1 MPADITEQN
10 EKLLTRKL
18 PLTVTDRLLNMED
31 LRSSPPPGQ
40 VSSEELDDDNASTG
54 TNRSSHGTNNP
65 GGGSTTRRPNIPEVV
80 VEPAADPPAPVE
92 DNNVNGSTYLDIWAA
107 AISIQNRNLRNT
119 NMGTFNSAHVYG
131 INSGIITSKLAK
143 TPQPI
148 PQNAPRL
155 LYYVEE
161 PSKGKGFIKELC
173 FSADGRV
180 ICSPYDQGI
189 RLLAFAPEC
198 FELSRAVDV
207 HHQPKPLH
215 EIKIINCHPDIV
227 VSVNCHP
234 RYPSLVSGCLSGKIV
249 WHQPRF

>member
-1 MPADITEQN
+1 MTEQN

-18 PLTVTDRLLNMED
+18 PLAVTDRLLNMED

-40 VSSEELDDDNASTG
+40 LSNEELDDDNVSID
-54 TNRSSHGTNNP
+54 TNRS
-65 GGGSTTRRPNIPEVV
+65 GSTNSSNPVRRPNIPEVI
-80 VEPAADPPAPVE
+80 VEPAQDSPAPVE
-92 DNNVNGSTYLDIWAA
+92 DNNVNNSTYLDIWAA

-131 INSGIITSKLAK
+131 INSGIITSKTAK
-143 TPQPI
+143 SLQPI

-155 LYYVEE
+155 LYYIEE

-189 RLLAFAPEC
+189 RLLAFSPEC

-207 HHQPKPLH
+207 DHKPVPLH
-215 EIKIINCHPDIV
+215 EIKITNCHPDIV
-227 VSVNCHP
+227 VSTKFNP

-249 WHQPRF
+249 WHQPLF

>member
-1 MPADITEQN
+1 
-10 EKLLTRKL
+10 
-18 PLTVTDRLLNMED
+18 MED
-31 LRSSPPPGQ
+31 LRSSPPPGH
-40 VSSEELDDDNASTG
+40 VSSEDMDDDNLSTG
-54 TNRSSHGTNNP
+54 TNRSSTTTNTS
-65 GGGSTTRRPNIPEVV
+65 GGGSSRRPNIPEVI
-80 VEPAADPPAPVE
+80 VEPAQDTPAPIE
-92 DNNVNGSTYLDIWAA
+92 DNNVNSSTYLDIWAA

-155 LYYVEE
+155 LYYIEE
-161 PSKGKGFIKELC
+161 PSKGKGYIKELC

-180 ICSPYDQGI
+180 ICSPHDQGV

-207 HHQPKPLH
+207 NHQPKPLH
-215 EIKIINCHPDIV
+215 EIKINNCHRDIV
-227 VSVNCHP
+227 VSTKFNP

-249 WHQPRF
+249 WHQPLF

>member
-1 MPADITEQN
+1 MHDIQDLPPDATEQN

-18 PLTVTDRLLNMED
+18 PLSVTDRLVNMED

-40 VSSEELDDDNASTG
+40 VSSEELEDDNVSVGRTG
-54 TNRSSHGTNNP
+54 S
-65 GGGSTTRRPNIPEVV
+65 RRQNIPEVI
-80 VEPAADPPAPVE
+80 VEPAQDAPAQAE
-92 DNNVNGSTYLDIWAA
+92 ENNVNGSTYLDIWAA

-143 TPQPI
+143 TQQTI

-173 FSADGRV
+173 FSSDGRI
-180 ICSPYDQGI
+180 ICSPYDQGV
-189 RLLAFAPEC
+189 RLLAFTPEC
-198 FELSRAVDV
+198 CELSTAVGA
-207 HHQPKPLH
+207 QTEAKALH
-215 EIKIINCHPDIV
+215 EIKILNCHPDIV
-227 VSVNCHP
+227 VSTKFSP
-234 RYPSLVSGCLSGKIV
+234 RFPSLVSGCLSGKIV
-249 WHQPRF
+249 WHQPHF